1 MKKDQFPKIMKL
13 MTVEIESV
21 KLFILRKPRV
31 MPQLLNSRNFQG
43 DNGNGCR
50 WKKPRGSSG
59 RRQRVGRVKIPRW

>member
-1 MKKDQFPKIMKL
+1 

-31 MPQLLNSRNFQG
+31 MPQLLNSRDSQG

-50 WKKPRGSSG
+50 WKNPGEAQAEG
-59 RRQRVGRVKIPRW
+59 RESAV